1 MCGSFTRL
9 DKSGGES
16 ERDLSERDLEEREE
30 IRRYRFAGERFAAER
45 GESAISILK
54 ILCV

>member
-1 MCGSFTRL
+1 MCGSFARL